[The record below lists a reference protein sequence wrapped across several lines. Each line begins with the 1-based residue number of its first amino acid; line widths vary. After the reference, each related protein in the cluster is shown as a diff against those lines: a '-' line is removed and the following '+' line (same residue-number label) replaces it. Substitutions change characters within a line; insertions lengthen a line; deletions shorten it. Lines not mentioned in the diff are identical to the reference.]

1 MLSLSS
7 VVFSDNERLGTG
19 KLGTGKIG
27 TGEIGTGALGTEGA
41 DAEKFGGLDAS
52 VASADIPHFVKT
64 RLWARATP
72 PGGSS
77 GAIYGELTNTGPK
90 TWYLKSVGL
99 EHAKHVMIH
108 RTVLEDGMMKM
119 KHASVSI
126 PPGETVRLEPGG
138 LHIMVMGLSEPLIK
152 GCLYDVT
159 LHWGNETKTREEFNT
174 GHFGQAHYPEAA
186 AQRCH

>member
-7 VVFSDNERLGTG
+7 VVFCDDNKRLGTQ
-19 KLGTGKIG
+19 KIG
-27 TGEIGTGALGTEGA
+27 TEKIGTDKHG
-41 DAEKFGGLDAS
+41 AEKFGGLDAS
-52 VASADIPHFVKT
+52 LASAEIPHVVKT

-72 PGGSS
+72 PGGTS
-77 GAIYGELTNTGPK
+77 GAIYGELTNMGQK

-126 PPGETVRLEPGG
+126 PPGETVRFEPGG
-138 LHIMVMGLSEPLIK
+138 LHIMVMGLAEPLIK

-159 LHWGNETKTREEFNT
+159 LHWGNGTKTREEFNT
-174 GHFGQAHYPEAA
+174 GHFGQSHYPEAA
-186 AQRCH
+186 AQRCR